1 MAIVY
6 AQELHIA
13 HLDDGSHTPRAPV
26 KISTFEKSHW
36 KIVPHPVQPH
46 VGPKVAELTSV
57 WWLDVAA
64 VFSQATSNAPTKAG
78 RYKVQWRMNLN
89 VAETDNVVVG
99 TEFRAITFR
108 KDEVCFPCLFCYSAR
123 RRALNIPGFNFFH
136 SQLLRTT
143 GPPPHY
149 PSSFLCLIGPEFASR
164 L

>member
-6 AQELHIA
+6 AEELHIA
-13 HLDDGSHTPRAPV
+13 HLDDGSGPKAPV

-57 WWLDVAA
+57 WWLDVGA

-78 RYKVQWRMNLN
+78 RHKVQWRMNLN
-89 VAETDNVVVG
+89 VAETDNAVVG

-108 KDEVCFPCLFCYSAR
+108 KDEVCFFLSLFCCC
-123 RRALNIPGFNFFH
+123 FFFF
-136 SQLLRTT
+136 
-143 GPPPHY
+143 
-149 PSSFLCLIGPEFASR
+149 SFKDLSVD
-164 L
+164 